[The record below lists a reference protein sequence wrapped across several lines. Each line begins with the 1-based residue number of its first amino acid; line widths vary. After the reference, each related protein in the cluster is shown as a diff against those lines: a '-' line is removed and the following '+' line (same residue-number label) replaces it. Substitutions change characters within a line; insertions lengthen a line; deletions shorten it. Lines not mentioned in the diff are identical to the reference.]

1 MQDRVSLY
9 PGRVK
14 LEPVAGQANTYDLT
28 RADQPTQEGTP
39 LNKGSLLSDKYGI
52 PYSAETVDDMWGKV
66 VPVGTILWFAKD
78 APPPGRFLLCDGSA
92 INIDDYPELFE
103 VIGSTFKAA
112 TSTIFYLPDLRAA
125 FIRGAGTQG
134 VYSATFGATQDAT
147 GVPDRGFGDYETS
160 SFDNYD
166 NSYTGGMQ
174 NKYSLSGAG
183 LITVYKTRPF
193 NVALT
198 PIIKY

>member
-1 MQDRVSLY
+1 MQDREPTY
-9 PGRVK
+9 PGRVI
-14 LEPVAGQANTYDLT
+14 LTPVYGQANTYDME
-28 RADQPTQEGTP
+28 RADRPLQEGTP
-39 LNKGSLLSDKYGI
+39 LNKASLLSDKYGI

-147 GVPDRGFGDYETS
+147 GVPDRGFGTYETS
-160 SFDNYD
+160 FNNYD
-166 NSYTGGMQ
+166 NSYTGDMQ
-174 NKYSLSGAG
+174 SKYSFSGKAQP
-183 LITVYKTRPF
+183 TVYKTRPF
-193 NVALT
+193 NIALT